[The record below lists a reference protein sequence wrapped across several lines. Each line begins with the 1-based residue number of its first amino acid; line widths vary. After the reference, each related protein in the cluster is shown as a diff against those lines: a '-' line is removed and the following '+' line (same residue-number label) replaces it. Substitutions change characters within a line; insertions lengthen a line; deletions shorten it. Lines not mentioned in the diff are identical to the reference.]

1 MMATGCPWCLMSC
14 HCQFPLK
21 DLNLAL
27 KRKKERITICFW
39 GFLFYFG
46 ILIVFQESEEMLK
59 GTVAATQPLSAILF
73 MLTCDFFRLEKYTK
87 AFISPLNAVSSFFA
101 LRLSNVQL

>member
-1 MMATGCPWCLMSC
+1 
-14 HCQFPLK
+14 
-21 DLNLAL
+21 
-27 KRKKERITICFW
+27 
-39 GFLFYFG
+39 
-46 ILIVFQESEEMLK
+46 MLK

-87 AFISPLNAVSSFFA
+87 AFISPLNAVLSFFA